1 MKRCEACGKETP
13 ERFERSGTS
22 SAGDYFLL
30 CCRECARA
38 DEDEEPHV
46 SESAN
51 KSGLDKS

>member
-13 ERFERSGTS
+13 ERFSRSGTS

-38 DEDEEPHV
+38 DEDEEPH
-46 SESAN
+46 EEREAREA
-51 KSGLDKS
+51 LDKK